1 MNASAA
7 TPPVTIP
14 ALAKRNATRAL
25 RGAGQGGVLI
35 PSVILFIVLAVM
47 SKPFAT
53 RVNLLNLLDQ
63 QSSVLIIAAAGTLVL
78 IVGGLDLSVG
88 SVYALSAVVTTKL
101 AQHGNIALALACGL
115 LVGALIGLLNGTVVA
130 IFEVNALIAT
140 LATSFVVVGVAAL
153 LTSGNSITLY
163 QRPGYGDLAGSH
175 FLSVTSATWIAVAVV
190 VLLGLALWATT
201 YGRYVYAIGG
211 NHNAARLAG
220 VRVIPVRVSAF
231 MISGCAAALAGLI
244 DSSRVLSAQSSSG
257 GDSLTFTVI
266 AGIVVGGTS
275 ILGGQGAIWR
285 TVLGVLFLALIGN
298 GYALLGLNPL
308 YQQVTLGAL
317 ILIAVGAGGFGRVA
331 AGRRAVFRRGPR
343 GAAGEAS

>member
-1 MNASAA
+1 MNEPAA
-7 TPPVTIP
+7 TPLTALP
-14 ALAKRNATRAL
+14 AVVRRNATKAFRSV
-25 RGAGQGGVLI
+25 GQGGVLI
-35 PSVILFIVLAVM
+35 PSVILFVLLAVM

-53 RVNLLNLLDQ
+53 KVNLLNLLDQ

-88 SVYALSAVVTTKL
+88 SVYALSAVVATKL
-101 AQHGNIALALACGL
+101 AQHGNIALALVCGL

-130 IFEVNALIAT
+130 IFEVNPLIAT

-163 QRPGYGDLAGSH
+163 QRPGYSDLAQSH
-175 FLSVTSATWIAVAVV
+175 FLSMTSASWIAVAVV
-190 VLLGLALWATT
+190 VLLGLTLWATT
-201 YGRYVYAIGG
+201 YGRYIYAIGG
-211 NHNAARLAG
+211 NPNAARLAG
-220 VRVIPVRVSAF
+220 VRVIPVRVSTF

-275 ILGGQGAIWR
+275 ILGGQGAVWR

-317 ILIAVGAGGFGRVA
+317 ILIAVGAEGFGRA
-331 AGRRAVFRRGPR
+331 AGRCRVVFRRSAHGLTGR
-343 GAAGEAS
+343 AS